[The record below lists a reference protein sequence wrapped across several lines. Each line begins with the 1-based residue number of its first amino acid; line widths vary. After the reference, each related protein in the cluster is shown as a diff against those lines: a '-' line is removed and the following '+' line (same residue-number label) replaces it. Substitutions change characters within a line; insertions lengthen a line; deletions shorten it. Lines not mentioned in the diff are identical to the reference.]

1 VDEIRHGLWFVER
14 SLWQALPRLVRELQ
28 DAIPGAPPPIRLG
41 TWIGGDMDGN
51 PNAGAET
58 ITDALERARTLARDL
73 LRQEVRELGSAW
85 GMSTELVGPVPELDP
100 TSDQPYRDALVRIW
114 ERLAADEYGD
124 AAELAGDLAR
134 IDATL
139 RAHGAARVADG
150 ALADLRAR
158 VDVFGLHVAT
168 LDVRVHAKEL
178 RERADRVVAA
188 FQAAAAARERH
199 GPRSLERVIVSMT
212 ASAQDVLAAEELA
225 AEAGLAVHAVPLLE
239 TIADLRGARDVARE
253 LLDASPRPQLEVM
266 LGYSDSAKDGG
277 YLAANWEI
285 YRAQEELAGLVGE
298 RGVELTIFHGRGGSA
313 GRGGGPTYA
322 AVLAQPP
329 GAVAGRLQ
337 LTEQGETIS
346 FKYGLPGLAERNL
359 EAAVAATL
367 LTAFPDAA
375 GLAPPNEGARD
386 TMTTLAASSL
396 AAYRALVWEDPA
408 FPPFFRSFTP
418 VDELALLEIG
428 SRPVSRPEAAGRS
441 ELEALRAIPW
451 VFAWTQNRCLLPA
464 WYGCGTALVDYG
476 LEGERL
482 DWLRRLYRE
491 WPFFRALVENL
502 EMTLAKS
509 SFEIAAGYLDLV
521 PASSDRDRIWDR
533 LSQEHRRTVEAVLA
547 IVEAEALLDRHPV
560 VQRSVRLRNPYVDP
574 MNAIQVELL
583 RAHRAGDER
592 ATRPLLRSIAGIA
605 AALRNTG

>member
-1 VDEIRHGLWFVER
+1 M
-14 SLWQALPRLVRELQ
+14 RELR

-58 ITDALERARTLARDL
+58 IADALERARTLVRDL
-73 LRQEVRELGSAW
+73 LRRDVRALGSAW
-85 GMSTELVGPVPELDP
+85 GMSCEIVGPVPELGAP
-100 TSDQPYRDALVRIW
+100 GDQPYRDALVRIW
-114 ERLAADEYGD
+114 DRLAEDEYGD
-124 AAELAGDLAR
+124 AEELAGDLAR
-134 IDATL
+134 IDAAL

-158 VDVFGLHVAT
+158 VEVFGLHVAT
-168 LDVRVHAKEL
+168 LDLRVHADEV
-178 RERADRVVAA
+178 RNRSERVVSA
-188 FQAAAAARERH
+188 FRAAATARERH

-212 ASAQDVLAAEELA
+212 ASADDVLAAEELA
-225 AEAGLAVHAVPLLE
+225 RGAGLDIHALPLLE
-239 TIADLRGARDVARE
+239 TIADLRGAREIARE
-253 LLDASPRPQLEVM
+253 LLDRSPRPRLEVM
-266 LGYSDSAKDGG
+266 AGYSDSAKDGG

-285 YRAQEELAGLVGE
+285 YRAQEELVALAEE

-337 LTEQGETIS
+337 VTEQGETIS

-367 LTAFPDAA
+367 LTAFPSAA

-386 TMTTLAASSL
+386 TMSTLAETSL
-396 AAYRALVWEDPA
+396 AAYRALVWDDPA
-408 FPPFFRSFTP
+408 FPPFFRRFTP

-428 SRPVSRPEAAGRS
+428 SRPASRPEAAGRG

-464 WYGCGTALVDYG
+464 WYGCGTAFEDYG
-476 LEGERL
+476 LTGERL
-482 DWLRRLYRE
+482 EWLRRLYRE

-509 SFEIAAGYLDLV
+509 SLEIAAGYLDLV
-521 PASSDRDRIWDR
+521 PAERRARPDLEQSRGGAPS
-533 LSQEHRRTVEAVLA
+533 HRRGGAHDRRRGGAARPAPRRPAVGA
-547 IVEAEALLDRHPV
+547 APKPV
-560 VQRSVRLRNPYVDP
+560 RRP
-574 MNAIQVELL
+574 
-583 RAHRAGDER
+583 DER
-592 ATRPLLRSIAGIA
+592 DPGR
-605 AALRNTG
+605 ALTGTSRR